1 MAIEA
6 SGSPLGPPLPPPPAK
21 KRKHEGRNEE
31 VAATLLIYTTT
42 LWQDSYI
49 YKESDDND
57 VWGVGMSIP
66 LMMMEGEE
74 QAGD

>member
-6 SGSPLGPPLPPPPAK
+6 FGSPLGPPLPPPRNPK
-21 KRKHEGRNEE
+21 KHEGRIEE

>member
-6 SGSPLGPPLPPPPAK
+6 FGSPLGPPLPPPRHPK
-21 KRKHEGRNEE
+21 KHEGRIEE